1 MLYLDRIRDI
11 YGEIQIRY
19 IDQISS
25 SLIPLLMLI
34 CDNLLVIS
42 SFVLVRAF
50 SLRFSYA
57 EVEYICNFWVFFPL
71 MIPSSTLSLSLDL
84 SPSISRSLSSVFLI
98 RIRTPLNLHGTSIVV
113 PPENSSRFEMHE
125 LL

>member
-1 MLYLDRIRDI
+1 MGVVRSVLVEFIHAVLGSDQIYI

-57 EVEYICNFWVFFPL
+57 EVEYICNFWVCFPL
-71 MIPSSTLSLSLDL
+71 MIPSSTLSL
-84 SPSISRSLSSVFLI
+84 
-98 RIRTPLNLHGTSIVV
+98 
-113 PPENSSRFEMHE
+113 
-125 LL
+125 

>member
-1 MLYLDRIRDI
+1 MLYLDRIRYI

-71 MIPSSTLSLSLDL
+71 MIPSSTLSLSRSLPLTLDL
-84 SPSISRSLSSVFLI
+84 SQVFFLI